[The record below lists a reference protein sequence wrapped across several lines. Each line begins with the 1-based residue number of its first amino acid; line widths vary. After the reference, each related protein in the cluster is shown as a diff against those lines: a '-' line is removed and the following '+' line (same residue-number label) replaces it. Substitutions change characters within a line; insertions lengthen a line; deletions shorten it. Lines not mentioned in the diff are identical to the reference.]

1 MRVTDIGTLPKFF
14 DRYITLVEDVDLMSG
29 LVKYQSLFTNDE
41 YEKVVEL
48 GDKVYAKDKWTIRE
62 IVQHSIDNERVQSY
76 RALRFSRGDMTIL
89 PGYDEDLLAAGANA
103 NDRSLDALLQEFEVV
118 RRSSLLLFSSMT
130 EDQMLI
136 KGNANAIEI
145 SSLALGF
152 QIIGHQIHHKNVI
165 NNRYFP
171 LLDQ

>member
-1 MRVTDIGTLPKFF
+1 
-14 DRYITLVEDVDLMSG
+14 
-29 LVKYQSLFTNDE
+29 
-41 YEKVVEL
+41 
-48 GDKVYAKDKWTIRE
+48 
-62 IVQHSIDNERVQSY
+62 
-76 RALRFSRGDMTIL
+76 MTIL

-103 NDRSLDALLQEFEVV
+103 NNRSLDALLQEFEVV